1 MNINQEEN
9 SPAFTPQNAKNAA
22 APIPFILKVLGLIL
36 LVVGFAGPWV
46 YGPIGKSND
55 WGWQPV
61 WGMLLSFWGLNL
73 VIIFAAISCFCY
85 VELYYRLGRP
95 PLSALLKWIG
105 GFLGLVIVLPLLAW
119 TIVDQS
125 GRSPNRLN
133 PDGSLGWGVWL
144 ALVGLVA
151 LVVGLRL
158 QINQVRKMSDVEPN
172 NVER

>member
-1 MNINQEEN
+1 MNINQEKE
-9 SPAFTPQNAKNAA
+9 SRPTAPQNTKTPAA
-22 APIPFILKVLGLIL
+22 RLPLILKIAGLVL

-73 VIIFAAISCFCY
+73 VIIFGAISCFCY

-105 GFLGLVIVLPLLAW
+105 GFLVLVIVLPLAAW
-119 TIVDQS
+119 TVADQS
-125 GRSPNRLN
+125 GRGPAQQN
-133 PDGSLGWGVWL
+133 PDGSLGWGVWVALAGL
-144 ALVGLVA
+144 ALLVI
-151 LVVGLRL
+151 GLRL
-158 QINQVRKMSDVEPN
+158 QINFIRKTL
-172 NVER
+172 NVS

>member
-1 MNINQEEN
+1 MNIKQEED
-9 SPAFTPQNAKNAA
+9 SHSFAPQNIKAA
-22 APIPFILKVLGLIL
+22 TTPLPLTLKVIGLVL
-36 LVVGFAGPWV
+36 LVVGFGGPWV

-73 VIIFAAISCFCY
+73 VIIFAAISCYCY

-95 PLSALLKWIG
+95 PLSALLKWVG
-105 GFLGLVIVLPLLAW
+105 GFLVLVIGLPLAAW

-125 GRSPNRLN
+125 GRGPNQLN
-133 PDGSLGWGVWL
+133 PDGSLGWGVWV

-158 QINQVRKMSDVEPN
+158 QINYIRKTL
-172 NVER
+172 NVERNNVHP

>member
-1 MNINQEEN
+1 MSINQEEN
-9 SPAFTPQNAKNAA
+9 PQAFPASKDKKAS
-22 APIPFILKVLGLIL
+22 APLPLILKTIGLIL
-36 LVVGFAGPWV
+36 LLAGFAGPWI
-46 YGPIGKSND
+46 YGPIVKTSD

-73 VIIFAAISCFCY
+73 VIIFSAVSCYCY

-105 GFLGLVIVLPLLAW
+105 GFLGLVIVLPLAAW
-119 TIVDQS
+119 ILVDQS
-125 GRSPNRLN
+125 GRGPVQKN
-133 PDGSLGWGVWL
+133 PDGSLGWGLWVALAGL
-144 ALVGLVA
+144 AL

-158 QINQVRKMSDVEPN
+158 QINELRKTL